1 MSKCKY
7 DSLYIDICKK
17 YATMSSAKKKKV
29 GAVIVKENNII
40 ADGYNGTP
48 SGFDN
53 ECEHFVS
60 GTLKTKRE
68 VLHAESNALMKLAK
82 GTNSSKGS
90 TIYLTLS
97 PCFDCA
103 KLIVQAEIERVVC
116 AEAYRITDG
125 IDFLRKNNIQV
136 DII

>member
-1 MSKCKY
+1 
-7 DSLYIDICKK
+7 
-17 YATMSSAKKKKV
+17 
-29 GAVIVKENNII
+29 
-40 ADGYNGTP
+40 
-48 SGFDN
+48 
-53 ECEHFVS
+53 
-60 GTLKTKRE
+60 
-68 VLHAESNALMKLAK
+68 MKLAK

-116 AEAYRITDG
+116 AEEYRITDG